1 MKYASWILSF
11 ALPAAA
17 MSAPSALAEPVC
29 EVIAVKGEASAAA
42 QPLTLGQKLDVG
54 TEVHTGIGRVRLRFV
69 DGSTLVVAD
78 HSVLRVAR
86 FDVAAGKPRDASLEL
101 DVGLIGQQV
110 AKQPGGSWEVRTPT
124 AVTAVRGTE
133 FMVEVGDDLATAVNV
148 QSGEVK
154 VEAVQSSAGG
164 TRSLHPRSIV
174 TLEHADDG
182 TSCSPTRG
190 CSAASTWTPDRVK
203 AAQDRLAF

>member
-1 MKYASWILSF
+1 MRHVSWIL
-11 ALPAAA
+11 AI
-17 MSAPSALAEPVC
+17 ALAAVAAPAVAAPVC
-29 EVIAVKGEASAAA
+29 EVVAVKGEANVAG
-42 QPLTLGQKLDVG
+42 QQLVLGQTLDVG
-54 TEVHTGIGRVRLRFV
+54 AEIHTGVGRVRLRFT
-69 DGSTLVVAD
+69 DGSMLVVAD

-86 FDVAAGKPRDASLEL
+86 FDAAADKPRSASLEL

-110 AKQPGGSWEVRTPT
+110 AKQPGGTWEVRTPT

-133 FMVEVGDDLATAVNV
+133 FMVEVGEDLATAVNV

-154 VEAVQSSAGG
+154 VEAVESAAGG

-174 TLEHADDG
+174 TLAHTDDG
-182 TSCSPTRG
+182 TSCSPTQG
-190 CSAASTWTPDRVK
+190 CSTVKTWTPDRVK

>member
-1 MKYASWILSF
+1 MRNVPWIL
-11 ALPAAA
+11 AI
-17 MSAPSALAEPVC
+17 ALAACAAPALAAPVC
-29 EVIAVKGEASAAA
+29 EVVAVKGEANAA
-42 QPLTLGQKLDVG
+42 GQALAVG
-54 TEVHTGIGRVRLRFV
+54 QQLEVGVEIHTGAGRVRLRFS
-69 DGSTLVVAD
+69 DGSMLVVGD

-86 FDVAAGKPRDASLEL
+86 FESGPDKPRDASLEL

-110 AKQPGGSWEVRTPT
+110 AKHPGGSWEVRTPT

-154 VEAVQSSAGG
+154 VEAVQSAAGG

-174 TLEHADDG
+174 TLAHTDDG
-182 TSCSPTRG
+182 TSCSPTQG
-190 CSAASTWTPDRVK
+190 CSTVKTWTPDRVK